1 MSETT
6 PAPQGAADP
15 VDPAATGP
23 AATDHGAPAPAET
36 GAATE
41 PNAETPDEAGD
52 KPQEKPSRGDK
63 RFAVLSARLARTEA
77 ELAEARRHAAPRPPE
92 ASVDPAVQRL
102 AEQHAEKLYQERVVA
117 ERVKSFHD
125 AGKAAFADWQDRC
138 QSLMEM
144 GADPAFAELLVDL
157 PDGAKVAAALADDPE
172 SLEQIAAI
180 KTERGRAIALGKY
193 SAGLAANPATP
204 ARSVSRAPAPI
215 RPVTGTARVAF
226 NEATAS
232 PQQLVEYYAKQAM
245 AKRGL

>member
-6 PAPQGAADP
+6 APQGATDP
-15 VDPAATGP
+15 VDPAAT
-23 AATDHGAPAPAET
+23 ATEATAPAET

-41 PNAETPDEAGD
+41 PNAETSSESGD

-63 RFAVLSARLARTEA
+63 RFAMLSARLARTEA
-77 ELAEARRHAAPRPPE
+77 ELAEARRVSQPRPSE
-92 ASVDPAVQRL
+92 AAVDPAVQRL

-117 ERVKSFHD
+117 ERVKTFHD
-125 AGKAAFADWQDRC
+125 AGKAAFPDWQDRC

-144 GADPAFAELLVDL
+144 GADSGFAELLIDL

-172 SLEQIAAI
+172 SLEQIATI

-193 SAGLAANPATP
+193 SASLATKPATP
-204 ARSVSRAPAPI
+204 ARPVSRAPAPI

-226 NEATAS
+226 NENTAS
-232 PQQLVEYYAKQAM
+232 PQQLVEYYSKQAM